1 VVRGARARASKLI
14 AGEVDP
20 RFDRR
25 MDPRFTDRPATAA
38 DHATFTRLLAELGV
52 DDPPPSLEAWMADTA
67 GTTRMLEAE
76 GRVVGYGT
84 SHLLGSIG
92 FVSMIVIDPG
102 ERLRGAGR
110 ALMRCMA
117 ASFRALGC
125 AEWALHVKVGN
136 EPALRLYRSLGLE
149 PQYWAKVFR
158 LAWDDV
164 ARLPREDG
172 TFALKAIEASEEAA
186 LEASFQLL
194 PGRLA
199 AQWRRAGRVQRQLV
213 ETRASGDVC
222 VGVVSSASSFLHA
235 APFRMARPSLAP
247 WLIDALRPFATPDNP
262 SVGLVVEDDAALAEV
277 IAAAGGEVRFEMLL
291 LRGPLPQE

>member
-1 VVRGARARASKLI
+1 
-14 AGEVDP
+14 
-20 RFDRR
+20 

-38 DHATFTRLLAELGV
+38 DHATFTRLFAELGV

-67 GTTRMLEAE
+67 ETTRMLEAE

-84 SHLLGSIG
+84 SHMLGSIG
-92 FVSMIVIDPG
+92 FVSMLVIDPG

-110 ALMRCMA
+110 ALMHCMA
-117 ASFRALGC
+117 AGFRALGC
-125 AEWALHVKVGN
+125 AEWALHVKVDN
-136 EPALRLYRSLGLE
+136 EPAVRLYRSLGLE
-149 PQYWAKVFR
+149 PQYTATVFR
-158 LAWDDV
+158 LAWDAV

-172 TFALKAIEASEEAA
+172 AFALKAIEAGDEAA
-186 LEASFQLL
+186 LEALFRLL

-222 VGVVSSASSFLHA
+222 VGVVSSATSFLHVT
-235 APFRMARPSLAP
+235 PFRMARPALAP
-247 WLIDALRPFATPDNP
+247 WLLDALRPFAKPDDGG
-262 SVGLVVEDDAALAEV
+262 VGLVVEDDAALAEV
-277 IAAAGGEVRFEMLL
+277 IAAAGSEMRFAMHL